1 MNSRLKNL
9 ESGRRNSA
17 GPVFCPMVK
26 PTWSPMTAAA
36 KHPTRMAARFNLPW
50 LARIPAVNRRESPGR
65 KKPTSRPVSA
75 KMMSINPISP
85 YGLRSLRIVFGSRLS
100 ARMVESRCTTAQ
112 DRRSGPTPPG
122 TTRSRQPPLATP
134 LSGADTPTVP
144 PRRPHWT
151 ATPTKDQQDSLVA
164 KPLVIVESKAKAETI
179 AGFLGRDLYTVMP
192 SVGHIRDLPQG
203 AKQAPKSVTKPQVRR
218 LGIDVDDHFR
228 PVYVVP
234 DNKKHVVADLK
245 AALKGASEL
254 YLATDEDREGEAISW
269 HLLEVLKP
277 KVPVKRMVFHEITN
291 EAIADAIENW
301 RDLDM
306 KLVEAQE
313 GRRILDRLVGYEVSN
328 VAFRRIGRGTSVG
341 RVQSVATRLVVDRER
356 ARMAFRNG
364 TYWDIEGTFDA
375 DAQSFPATLVQL
387 DGKRLALG
395 RDFDAVS

>member
-1 MNSRLKNL
+1 M
-9 ESGRRNSA
+9 
-17 GPVFCPMVK
+17 
-26 PTWSPMTAAA
+26 
-36 KHPTRMAARFNLPW
+36 
-50 LARIPAVNRRESPGR
+50 
-65 KKPTSRPVSA
+65 
-75 KMMSINPISP
+75 
-85 YGLRSLRIVFGSRLS
+85 
-100 ARMVESRCTTAQ
+100 
-112 DRRSGPTPPG
+112 
-122 TTRSRQPPLATP
+122 
-134 LSGADTPTVP
+134 
-144 PRRPHWT
+144 
-151 ATPTKDQQDSLVA
+151 A

-179 AGFLGRDLYTVMP
+179 AGFLGRDLYMVMP

-203 AKQAPKSVTKPQVRR
+203 AKQAPKGVTNPQVRR

-328 VAFRRIGRGTSVG
+328 VAFTTLTVG
-341 RVQSVATRLVVDRER
+341 VTRKT
-356 ARMAFRNG
+356 ASGKPM
-364 TYWDIEGTFDA
+364 
-375 DAQSFPATLVQL
+375 PAPH
-387 DGKRLALG
+387 
-395 RDFDAVS
+395 